1 MAQFYLSAFIMEA
14 LQKALQ
20 QLIRIVNSFR
30 VLAHYPD
37 HGSPGIWLIQ
47 GIQVLA
53 QRGDD
58 ALVPDLSEHR
68 WVTGVNPT
76 CVSPSLSM
84 SFSCAQLQHFVFL
97 HNKQHFHSTVEDTP
111 GLFLSQAE
119 HYDLTGSSRA
129 LQCH

>member
-1 MAQFYLSAFIMEA
+1 MEA
-14 LQKALQ
+14 LQEALQ
-20 QLIRIVNSFR
+20 QLICIVNSFC

-53 QRGDD
+53 QCGDD

-76 CVSPSLSM
+76 CVSPYLPMPLS
-84 SFSCAQLQHFVFL
+84 CTQL
-97 HNKQHFHSTVEDTP
+97 
-111 GLFLSQAE
+111 
-119 HYDLTGSSRA
+119 
-129 LQCH
+129 